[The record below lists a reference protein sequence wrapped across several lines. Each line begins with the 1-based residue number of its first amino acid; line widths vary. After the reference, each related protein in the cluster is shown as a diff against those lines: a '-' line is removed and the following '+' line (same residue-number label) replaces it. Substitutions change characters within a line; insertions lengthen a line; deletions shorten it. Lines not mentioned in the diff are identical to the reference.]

1 MKKRTI
7 MIFLGVFVVAAVSG
21 VVTQVKTS
29 RVEKELTD
37 IHEYIKLIDSDNEID
52 WSKTNLFFW
61 SDFVIHA
68 TGVGGT
74 QNYDV
79 TPVWEGFVLGVVD
92 LGQGKLDRFPEDIWS
107 GYHISPQGTCFY
119 PGSREAR
126 YDDWKSINH
135 LAVSFDRP
143 YTIEEVMEVKELVAA
158 RWFWIDTY
166 SKEMYFEEGYM
177 PAPGIDNCAYGVSC
191 DLEDLPV
198 MCKEWVNRLN
208 AYNQRTKTKSGKR
221 MYGIKERMNG
231 GEPVT
236 LESIRIIGCEIR
248 AYGYEAEK
256 EQMKDNPMFHI
267 VQGVNEK

>member
-7 MIFLGVFVVAAVSG
+7 RIFLGVFVLAVTSG
-21 VVTQVKTS
+21 ILTQVRTGKIE
-29 RVEKELTD
+29 RELED
-37 IHEYIKLIDSDNEID
+37 LREYIKVVSSNNEMD
-52 WSKTNLFFW
+52 WSKTNLFFL
-61 SDFVIHA
+61 SDFEIHA
-68 TGVGGT
+68 MGI
-74 QNYDV
+74 QSYCV
-79 TPVWEGFVLGVVD
+79 TPVWDGFVLGMVD
-92 LGQGKLDRFPEDIWS
+92 LGQGKLERFPEDVWS
-107 GYHISPQGTCFY
+107 EYSFCKEGTYFY
-119 PGSREAR
+119 PGSKEAKN
-126 YDDWKSINH
+126 DWERGGL